1 MNIRSGVYNKKL
13 SGETNCNKKKHS
25 LSYSIS
31 SCSTAARRSLYF
43 TMAGEAI
50 PLNGIIAE
58 TLGNFVFGAGR
69 MDWLVL
75 HFLSHKLKT
84 EGEMECSSTILNS
97 I

>member
-1 MNIRSGVYNKKL
+1 
-13 SGETNCNKKKHS
+13 
-25 LSYSIS
+25 
-31 SCSTAARRSLYF
+31 
-43 TMAGEAI
+43 MAGEAI